1 MYVHSSLV
9 QFEFQY
15 TPTSSIDIG
24 CLVAGVNPNTGGA
37 SVMLCTRELASFDS
51 SRPHVCFKANKSE
64 KPGTDPRK
72 RKGELIY
79 VHVRCQMTK

>member
-51 SRPHVCFKANKSE
+51 NRPHICFKANKSE

-72 RKGELIY
+72 PKGELIY
-79 VHVRCQMTK
+79 VHVRGQMTK